1 MKKYIVAGTIV
12 CLIACNNNPGNTADP
27 VEKADSIN
35 DAQQEI
41 VSDVSRTKE
50 ATSDFLVKA
59 ADGGM
64 AEVAAGKI
72 GEEKAASDVVKDFAR
87 EMIKDHEA
95 ANKEV
100 KSLASKLNIALPAT
114 SGEDHQKKIADL
126 GGKKAK
132 DFDKDFMDMMVSD
145 HKKTI
150 DLFRDASDKALD
162 PDVKAFVIATLPTLE
177 SHLAKAEAIQKALK

>member
-12 CLIACNNNPGNTADP
+12 CLIACNSNPRNTSDP

-35 DAQQEI
+35 DAQQEM
-41 VSDVSRTKE
+41 VSDVSRIKE
-50 ATSDFLVKA
+50 TTSDFLVKA

-72 GEEKAASDVVKDFAR
+72 AEDKAVSKDVKDFAR
-87 EMIKDHEA
+87 EMVKDHEA
-95 ANKEV
+95 ANQKV
-100 KSLASKLNIALPAT
+100 KSLASRLNITLPAT
-114 SGEDHQKKIADL
+114 PGEDHQKKIADL
-126 GGKKAK
+126 GGKKVK

-150 DLFRDASDKALD
+150 DLFRDAGDKDLD

-177 SHLAKAEAIQKALK
+177 LHLAKAEAIQKIIK